1 MNTIFLPKPSAALS
15 ALKGQD
21 ANSGLSRFQPQ
32 RGRAHSSLKSP
43 CVPVDRSSG
52 GSVRTAPQPSL
63 AATAARLGHSLVS
76 SDGSYVTHF
85 PAAACAAPGYCFN
98 TVVFISVYVSGA
110 LWSLSLLHGGNLAS
124 VCSLSFMGT
133 PTHSSPWASPSR
145 SEKHHLQ
152 AGDGGVCAVTT
163 TDHGC
168 GRWQSVL

>member
-1 MNTIFLPKPSAALS
+1 MPTQASAASNHKEEEPTAASSPHVSLLIAPLEALCAQPLS
-15 ALKGQD
+15 LPWLQPLRVWATHWLALMARMSPTSRGPLKG
-21 ANSGLSRFQPQ
+21 
-32 RGRAHSSLKSP
+32 
-43 CVPVDRSSG
+43 
-52 GSVRTAPQPSL
+52 T
-63 AATAARLGHSLVS
+63 
-76 SDGSYVTHF
+76 
-85 PAAACAAPGYCFN
+85 AAACAAPGYCFN

-110 LWSLSLLHGGNLAS
+110 LWSLSPLHGGNLAS

>member
-1 MNTIFLPKPSAALS
+1 MPTQASAASNHKEEEPTAASSPHVSLLIAPLEALCTQPLS
-15 ALKGQD
+15 LPWLQLLHVWATHWLALMARMSPTSRGPLKG
-21 ANSGLSRFQPQ
+21 
-32 RGRAHSSLKSP
+32 
-43 CVPVDRSSG
+43 
-52 GSVRTAPQPSL
+52 T
-63 AATAARLGHSLVS
+63 
-76 SDGSYVTHF
+76 
-85 PAAACAAPGYCFN
+85 AAACAAPGYCFN